1 MLRVVYSRLT
11 RQWSRYA
18 LVVVCVAVCAAFMT
32 AALGLASTLST
43 SLASDLAAP
52 YKNADAVVTSPDAE
66 KAPATADAQQ
76 ISKIEELPQ
85 VDGAWAPRSKLARVE
100 GDTSASSSGMTFVSD
115 LPSDTSLL
123 PTTVAEGKLPETPQQ
138 IVTTEKVADQLHASV
153 GDTVELGQAGDE
165 KGAPVQYTL
174 SGLTEGA
181 ASSSLPDWYATSAGL
196 QRLPGE
202 SMAGASGQQAILLR
216 TAGTLD
222 QEGLDSLATEV
233 NRVLGMG
240 HAGQPALDV
249 KTPEQMADDSLQE
262 MSQGTDVMAI
272 FLGLFAGLSVL
283 VALLVVTNT
292 LSVLTAQRA
301 RELALLR
308 CVGTTGSQLRR
319 AVLLEGLA
327 IGVVASAIGVA
338 AVGGLVALLN
348 ATGATGVLTLT
359 LSPRDVAVGLV
370 TGVLLTVIASLGPA
384 RRARGASALDG
395 LRGSRAADGLPV
407 VRIVLGAVV
416 LVAGAAA
423 LVFGALQHNAGLGIV
438 GGLAAFL
445 GVVLTSRAYVPGL
458 VKGAG
463 KLLPGG
469 IPSRL
474 AAANAARYPTRTS
487 TTATALLIGV
497 LLVATVLTGQQVA
510 RTTLLDQLDRDRPV
524 DISVP
529 AEAGQLSPQ
538 QVTDLQKLPDVV
550 GVQTDGSLPDGSTAT
565 IDAAQ
570 YLNAQKAGDLQKSV
584 AEILHVDANQLGGAL
599 LEKASYVSVL
609 DILLT
614 VVLGLLAV
622 AVVVAVLGIAST
634 TSLSVLERAR
644 ENSLLRAL
652 GLSKRQLGAL
662 IRREALVI
670 SLVATVVGLVVGW
683 VFGVLGVMAV
693 LPDSFA
699 VQPVVPWTGFLLI
712 LAGAVV
718 VAVLASALPVRRA
731 TKLSPVQGMA
741 RAD

>member
-76 ISKIEELPQ
+76 IDKLEELPQ

-100 GDTSASSSGMTFVSD
+100 GDPSASSSGMTFVSD
-115 LPSDTSLL
+115 LPSDNSLL

-138 IVTTEKVADQLHASV
+138 IVTTEKVADQLHARV

-165 KGAPVQYTL
+165 TGAPVQYTL
-174 SGLTEGA
+174 SGLTEGT

-202 SMAGASGQQAILLR
+202 SMAGANGQQAILLR

-240 HAGQPALDV
+240 HAGQPALEV
-249 KTPEQMADDSLQE
+249 KTPEQIADDSLQE

-308 CVGTTGSQLRR
+308 CVGATGSQLRR

-359 LSPRDVAVGLV
+359 LSPRDVVVGLV

-423 LVFGALQHNAGLGIV
+423 LVFGALQHSAGLGIV

-670 SLVATVVGLVVGW
+670 SVVATVVGLVVGW
-683 VFGVLGVMAV
+683 IFGVLGVMAV

-718 VAVLASALPVRRA
+718 VAVLAAALPVRRA

>member
-76 ISKIEELPQ
+76 IDKLEELPQ

-115 LPSDTSLL
+115 LPSDNSLL

-138 IVTTEKVADQLHASV
+138 IVTTEKVADQLHARV

-165 KGAPVQYTL
+165 TGAPVQYTL
-174 SGLTEGA
+174 SGLTEGTT
-181 ASSSLPDWYATSAGL
+181 SSSLPDWYATSAGL

-202 SMAGASGQQAILLR
+202 SMAGANGQQAILLR

-240 HAGQPALDV
+240 HAGQPALEV
-249 KTPEQMADDSLQE
+249 KTPEQIADDSLQE

-308 CVGTTGSQLRR
+308 CVGATGSQLRR

-359 LSPRDVAVGLV
+359 LSPRDVVVGLV

-423 LVFGALQHNAGLGIV
+423 LVFGALQHSAGLGIV

-683 VFGVLGVMAV
+683 IFGVLGVMAV

>member
-76 ISKIEELPQ
+76 IDKLEELPQ

-115 LPSDTSLL
+115 LPSDNSLL

-138 IVTTEKVADQLHASV
+138 IVTTEKVADQLHARV

-165 KGAPVQYTL
+165 TGAPVQYTL
-174 SGLTEGA
+174 SGLTEGT

-202 SMAGASGQQAILLR
+202 SMAGANGQQAILLR

-240 HAGQPALDV
+240 HAGQPALEV
-249 KTPEQMADDSLQE
+249 KTPEQIADDPLRE

-272 FLGLFAGLSVL
+272 FLCLFAGLSVL
-283 VALLVVTNT
+283 VALLVVTNP

-308 CVGTTGSQLRR
+308 CVGATGSQLRR

-359 LSPRDVAVGLV
+359 LSPRDVVVGLV

-423 LVFGALQHNAGLGIV
+423 LVFGALQHSAGLGIV

-683 VFGVLGVMAV
+683 IFGVLGVMAV

-731 TKLSPVQGMA
+731 TKLSPVEGMA